1 MNNLGSAGIL
11 SAVILVGVILSTI
24 AVASIITGETQETI
38 TEEDTEEILNQVLDE
53 ITTYIQIK
61 DQVGK
66 FYKTYGE
73 YKIEKIGLL
82 IKPLIIQDIDVTA
95 LTIKITNGY
104 DVKILN
110 YSGKAEFIGKN
121 SLFEHEIWNEITYDN
136 YGFVVTLDKDRSLAD
151 YNVINGDM
159 AYVIVKLDQNFSMPK
174 RGSLTVTLFPSSGI
188 ARTTILE
195 APLPIKPLVTFE

>member
-1 MNNLGSAGIL
+1 MNKWGSTGIVSAIILIGFIL
-11 SAVILVGVILSTI
+11 SAI

-38 TEEDTEEILNQVLDE
+38 TEQDTEEIADQVLDE

-66 FYKTYGE
+66 YYTTYGE
-73 YKIEKIGLL
+73 KKIEKIALL
-82 IKPLIIQDIDVTA
+82 IKPLIIQDIDVTG

-110 YSGKAEFIGKN
+110 YSGKAEFIGKS
-121 SLFEHEIWNEITYDN
+121 SLFEHEIWNEITYDS
-136 YGFVVTLDKDRSLAD
+136 YGFIAILDKDRSLVD

-159 AYVIVKLDQNFSMPK
+159 AYVIIKLDESFSIPQ
-174 RGSLTVTLFPSSGI
+174 RETITVTLFPSSGI
-188 ARTTILE
+188 ARTTILK
-195 APLPIKPLVTFE
+195 APLAIKPIATFE